1 MSGVNSSE
9 ILQIDEFVQD
19 FLERN
24 YFDALE

>member
-1 MSGVNSSE
+1 MSGVNSLQ

-24 YFDALE
+24 CFDALE

>member
-1 MSGVNSSE
+1 MSGVTSLE

-24 YFDALE
+24 CFDALE